1 MYGTVTGKG
10 YFIECLRHTQPDWLE
25 VGRLA
30 ALAGFPLDD
39 PFPTFRRFVFFPPRL
54 SRPKSLPNLIHF
66 SLLFPPTPL
75 PATLSYSP
83 SPISNPIHS
92 DFPFLNLV
100 LTSTDFLSPLVIPFP
115 VHFLGATSPPFP
127 FPLSPPLLLPS
138 PPPPPTLLFPR
149 RCLRP
154 QLSPGPSPWLLP
166 AKLTRTW
173 VLGSLVHA
181 TFIGHG

>member
-1 MYGTVTGKG
+1 MYRTGEVTSHTVRDST
-10 YFIECLRHTQPDWLE
+10 YECLRQETCAVLAS
-25 VGRLA
+25 GRRLA
-30 ALAGFPLDD
+30 ALAFPSDD
-39 PFPTFRRFVFFPPRL
+39 PFPTFRFVFFPPRL

-66 SLLFPPTPL
+66 SLLFPPTSS

-83 SPISNPIHS
+83 SSISNPIHS

-100 LTSTDFLSPLVIPFP
+100 LTSTDSLSPLVIPFP
-115 VHFLGATSPPFP
+115 VRFLGATSPPFP
-127 FPLSPPLLLPS
+127 FHSPTPS
-138 PPPPPTLLFPR
+138 SPHSLAFR

-154 QLSPGPSPWLLP
+154 QFSPGPSPWLLP

>member
-10 YFIECLRHTQPDWLE
+10 YFIECLRHTRPDWLE

-115 VHFLGATSPPFP
+115 VRFLGATSPPFP

-138 PPPPPTLLFPR
+138 PPPPTLLFPR